1 MASGSINTLHPQ
13 FHFHYN
19 ASSLTSAKQ
28 EIPVG
33 SESDGIYLSPGFSP
47 QLLLTVKVMV
57 PESETR
63 EVPSRSATTIPTP
76 IGKWVAEVL
85 T

>member
-13 FHFHYN
+13 FRFHYN
-19 ASSLTSAKQ
+19 ALSLTSAKQ

-47 QLLLTVKVMV
+47 QLLLTVKAMV

-63 EVPSRSATTIPTP
+63 EVPSRSAV
-76 IGKWVAEVL
+76 WN
-85 T
+85 